1 VSEETRISEQKT
13 LATGLKNKRVVVTR
27 AEHQAQ
33 ELAQLL
39 RIKGAEPVIYPCI
52 RIIPPDNPREL
63 DNALRRA
70 ARGDFDWLIITSA
83 NTVNI
88 LGQRLDSLNLSLD
101 DIRVA
106 VIGPRTAAAAERQLR
121 IDIEIVP
128 ESFVAEGLVEA
139 LPPMRGKTVF
149 LPQAALARPTLAI
162 RLISAGAQV
171 SAVEAYR
178 TGIGQG
184 GAPVPQMLADGQIDA
199 LIFSSASTVSNF
211 LERLKHEGGHKDD
224 MKEVC
229 LAAIGPVTAKS
240 MREMDLPVDVQPARY
255 TLDELV
261 NALADYYNASLTPTR
276 KNNQTIYE

>member
-13 LATGLKNKRVVVTR
+13 TANGLKDKRVVVTR

-52 RIIPPDNPREL
+52 RIIPPDNPRGL
-63 DNALRRA
+63 DNSLHRA
-70 ARGDFDWLIITSA
+70 AGGDFDWLIITST

-88 LGQRLDSLNLSLD
+88 LSQRLDSLNLSLD
-101 DIRVA
+101 NIRVA
-106 VIGPRTAAAAERQLR
+106 VIGPRTAAAAAKQLR
-121 IDIEIVP
+121 IDIDIVP
-128 ESFVAEGLVEA
+128 ESFVAEGLVKA
-139 LPPMRGKTVF
+139 LPPMRGKAVL
-149 LPQAALARPTLAI
+149 LPQAALARPTLAK

-171 SAVEAYR
+171 SAIEAYR
-178 TGIGQG
+178 TQIGQG

-199 LIFSSASTVSNF
+199 LIFSSASTVFNF
-211 LERLKHEGGHKDD
+211 LERLRREGGLKDD

-240 MREMDLPVDVQPARY
+240 MRELDLPVDVQPARY
-255 TLDELV
+255 TLAELV
-261 NALADYYNASLTPTR
+261 ESLTDYYMH
-276 KNNQTIYE
+276 Q